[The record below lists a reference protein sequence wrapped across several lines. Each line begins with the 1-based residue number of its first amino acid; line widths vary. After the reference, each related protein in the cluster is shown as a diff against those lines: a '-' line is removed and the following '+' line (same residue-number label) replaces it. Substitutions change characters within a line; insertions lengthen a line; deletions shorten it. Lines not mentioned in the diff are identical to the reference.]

1 MKMYNSSNKRSPR
14 DVPPIPSGTFTVL
27 PLALWARL
35 WSRHSLRRVVTG
47 IQALRLVKV
56 FANDA

>member
-1 MKMYNSSNKRSPR
+1 
-14 DVPPIPSGTFTVL
+14 VPPVPSGTFTVL

-35 WSRHSLRRVVTG
+35 WSRRSLRRVAAG
-47 IQALRLVKV
+47 IPALRLVKV

>member
-1 MKMYNSSNKRSPR
+1 MYSSLNKRAPR
-14 DVPPIPSGTFTVL
+14 NMPPIPAGTFTVL
-27 PLALWARL
+27 PLALCARL
-35 WSRHSLRRVVTG
+35 WSRRSMRRVVTG

>member
-1 MKMYNSSNKRSPR
+1 MNMHSSSNKRSPR
-14 DVPPIPSGTFTVL
+14 GVPPVPAGTFTVL

-35 WSRHSLRRVVTG
+35 WSRRSLRRVATG
-47 IQALRLVKV
+47 IQALRMLRV

>member
-1 MKMYNSSNKRSPR
+1 MKMYSSSNKRSPR
-14 DVPPIPSGTFTVL
+14 DVPPVPSGTFTVL

-35 WSRHSLRRVVTG
+35 WSRRSMRRVTAG
-47 IQALRLVKV
+47 IQTLRLVKI

>member
-1 MKMYNSSNKRSPR
+1 MYSFSSKRNTR
-14 DVPPIPSGTFTVL
+14 GVPPIPAGTFTVL

-35 WSRHSLRRVVTG
+35 WSRRSLRRVATG